1 VKYGRYNN
9 IARDFSDR
17 HIDASLLQS
26 SESFH
31 ADYVIVGSG
40 AGGATAAKSLSEKGY
55 SVLIIE
61 AGGLNESENF
71 RLQEKQAYPEFYQDI
86 ASRKTADKAIKIL
99 QGKTVGGSTT
109 VNWTSCFRT
118 PEPTLE
124 YWKNELGVKGL
135 EQEALK
141 PYFEEAERE
150 LNVSEWMV
158 PANPNNEVLKKGCEN
173 LGYHFDV
180 IKRNVKSCANL
191 GYCGMGCPLNAK
203 QSMLVTYI
211 PQSLVNGARLISRLK
226 VKQIQFKGSRV
237 AALSCVSID
246 ATGKETT
253 TLHKVTAKQFIL
265 SGGAINT
272 PGLLLQSKASNP
284 YKQTGLRTFLHVSAG
299 SSALFEHEIRSDA
312 GAPQSVFSNE
322 FLYPKDG
329 GMGFKLEVPPIH
341 PVLAATT
348 MNQIGTMHA
357 DFMSQLPYAQAMIA
371 LLRDGF
377 HEYSQGGQVK
387 LDKYGEPVLDYQ
399 LTDYVWKGVESA
411 YIAMAEIQF
420 AAGAKKVLPIHA
432 DTKACSTFSEAKA
445 FIRSLSM
452 QPNSATLFSAH
463 VMGGCALGNDYKTS
477 VVDLSGRHHQY
488 ENLYIF
494 DASIFP
500 TSIGANPQ
508 LSIYGIIK
516 KLVAALIAE
525 DSKK

>member
-1 VKYGRYNN
+1 LKYGRYNN

-17 HIDASLLQS
+17 HIDASKVES
-26 SESFH
+26 SENFH

-40 AGGATAAKSLSEKGY
+40 AGGATAAKALSDKGF
-55 SVLIIE
+55 SVLIVE
-61 AGGLNESENF
+61 AGGLNESEDF
-71 RLQEKQAYPEFYQDI
+71 KLQEKQAYPEFYQDI

-118 PEPTLE
+118 PEHTLN
-124 YWKNELGVKGL
+124 YWQKELGIKGFEKDTL
-135 EQEALK
+135 L
-141 PYFEEAERE
+141 PFFEEAEKE
-150 LNVSEWMV
+150 LNVSQWMV
-158 PANPNNEVLKKGCEN
+158 PANPNNEVLKSGCEH
-173 LGYHFDV
+173 LGYHFSV
-180 IKRNVKSCANL
+180 IKRNVKGCANL
-191 GYCGMGCPLNAK
+191 GYCGLGCPLNAK

-211 PQSLVNGARLISRLK
+211 PQALANGAKLISHLK
-226 VKQIQFKGSRV
+226 VKKVQFEGSKVKALLCV
-237 AALSCVSID
+237 AID
-246 ATGKETT
+246 QNGKETT
-253 TLHKVTAKQFIL
+253 KTHNVTGKKFIL

-272 PGLLLQSKASNP
+272 PGLLLQSQAADP
-284 YKQTGLRTFLHVSAG
+284 YLQTGKRTFLHVSAG
-299 SSALFEHEIRSDA
+299 SSALFEHEIRSDS
-312 GAPQSVFSNE
+312 GAPQSVYSNE
-322 FLYPKDG
+322 FLYPEDG

-377 HEYSQGGQVK
+377 HEQSQGGQVK
-387 LDKYGEPVLDYQ
+387 LDKYGEPVLDYPM
-399 LTDYVWKGVESA
+399 TDYVWKGVETA

-432 DTKACSTFSEAKA
+432 DTKACSTFAEAKS
-445 FIRSLSM
+445 FIQSLPM
-452 QPNSATLFSAH
+452 MPNSATLFSAH
-463 VMGGCALGNDYKTS
+463 VMGGCAFGVDPRSS
-477 VVDLSGRHHQY
+477 VVDCDGRHHHY
-488 ENLYIF
+488 DNLYIF

-516 KLVAALIAE
+516 KLVANLI
-525 DSKK
+525 